1 MMFTL
6 METVK
11 KIGRVARLS
20 GQIEKLC
27 NASDNMSQPTC
38 NLTPAMDPYGIPQ
51 ANYLIACRRKF
62 QKLWT
67 IRAVMKVMMKG
78 RRKRFYNA
86 WNVLTNY
93 FLLHLLL
100 CNFIMRSIY

>member
-1 MMFTL
+1 MFMRVVATGDK
-6 METVK
+6 TCSHFKIGRK
-11 KIGRVARLS
+11 KSSKQIGRVARLS

-62 QKLWT
+62 QKLVRYT
-67 IRAVMKVMMKG
+67 
-78 RRKRFYNA
+78 FS
-86 WNVLTNY
+86 
-93 FLLHLLL
+93 H
-100 CNFIMRSIY
+100 